1 MRKLPS
7 RAARWLP
14 GSSRQASEAGEAPAK
29 RPELRSW
36 SSWPVWLAA
45 TLALAF
51 LAVPVIGLLQRT
63 PWSNLFELLGTERV
77 LDALAVSAMT
87 SFSAAGLSVLAGLPL
102 AWLLRHS
109 GAGVRRVMRALV
121 LLPMVLPPVVGG
133 TALLFALGRRGLLGQ
148 WMERIWGWSLPFS
161 TAGAVVAATFVAL
174 PFFVVTVEAALSGV
188 DFRLVE
194 AARTLGARPLTAFR
208 RVILPLIRPA
218 VAAGAALAWARALG
232 EFGATVTFAGNVAG
246 RTQTLPLAAFVAL
259 EAGRAGEAM
268 ALSVLLLVASA
279 VVLIGLRDH
288 WLAR

>member
-1 MRKLPS
+1 M
-7 RAARWLP
+7 P
-14 GSSRQASEAGEAPAK
+14 GGSRQAAASGAPTK
-29 RPELRSW
+29 RPELKSW
-36 SSWPVWLAA
+36 SSWPVSLVA
-45 TLALAF
+45 TLAMAF

-63 PWSNLFELLGTERV
+63 PWSNLFALLGTKRV
-77 LDALAVSAMT
+77 RDALAVSAMT
-87 SFSAAGLSVLAGLPL
+87 SFAAAGLSVLAGLPL
-102 AWLLRHS
+102 AWLLRRS
-109 GAGVRRVMRALV
+109 GARARRAMRTLV

-148 WMERIWGWSLPFS
+148 WLERIWGWSLPFS

-174 PFFVVTVEAALSGV
+174 PFFVITVEAALSGV

-208 RVILPLIRPA
+208 RVTLPLIRPA

-268 ALSVLLLVASA
+268 ALSVLLLVVSA